1 MSQVIS
7 SLDATGLYHDEVSE
21 IYKALGR
28 QTIKASE
35 IEIAVT
41 EEYLKS
47 LQPSSVDANSLQ
59 HIKNILKKENLTSED
74 IRDFIWNNPKD

>member
-7 SLDATGLYHDEVSE
+7 SLDATGLYHDEVAE

-41 EEYLKS
+41 EAYLET
-47 LQPSSVDANSLQ
+47 LQPSSINPNDLE
-59 HIKNILKKENLTSED
+59 HIKKVL
-74 IRDFIWNNPKD
+74 